1 MFKPTLGRT
10 SPVLHSL
17 ARFEETIGAILLVLV
32 FGSIALQIVTRFI
45 FHDPLFWTEEAAR
58 YLFVW
63 LVAIGAAECV
73 RNRSHIAMDV
83 FTTLLPPRPR
93 LILAILLNTLIIAA
107 LLILCWYGFFGML
120 RAHRVMSVAVGVQ
133 ESFLYGALPVGAA
146 LMAIRMVAV
155 VIGDVIVLTAA
166 DKIPDDDLPP
176 ANERYL

>member
-1 MFKPTLGRT
+1 MSNLTPGQT
-10 SPVLHSL
+10 SPVPHSL
-17 ARFEETIGAILLVLV
+17 ARFEESIGAILLVLV

-45 FHDPLFWTEEAAR
+45 FRDPLFWTEEAAR

-63 LVAIGAAECV
+63 LVAIGSAECV

-93 LILAILLNTLIIAA
+93 LILSIVLNTAIVAA
-107 LLILCWYGFFGML
+107 LLFLCWYGFFGTL

-133 ESFLYGALPVGAA
+133 ESLLYGALPVGAA
-146 LMAIRMVAV
+146 LLAIRMVAV
-155 VIGDVIVLTAA
+155 IIGDVIVLTTPH
-166 DKIPDDDLPP
+166 KIADDDLPP